1 MVTTFLVTIYYL
13 NINLVILTCNVVMVT
28 KFKFHYTVVI
38 VKVVNI
44 TRQCSDVHYIVFTVL
59 AQAKDT
65 FDLLMYSK
73 QQQLKATVMHP
84 LSNLQTLFLKN

>member
-44 TRQCSDVHYIVFTVL
+44 TRQYSDVHYIVFTVY
-59 AQAKDT
+59 AYGTSHTRMGQYTHMGQNRD
-65 FDLLMYSK
+65 MRIMSSY
-73 QQQLKATVMHP
+73 Q
-84 LSNLQTLFLKN
+84 

>member
-1 MVTTFLVTIYYL
+1 MKFPSLQKTVILLPYLVMVTTFLVTIYYL

-44 TRQCSDVHYIVFTVL
+44 TRQCSDVHYIVFTV
-59 AQAKDT
+59 
-65 FDLLMYSK
+65 YY
-73 QQQLKATVMHP
+73 
-84 LSNLQTLFLKN
+84 